1 MTITIPSFTLKNFG
15 LYAVTGI
22 LTAALTFGLAWVIL
36 PTPAPTPVVPVG
48 ATPREGALGFGLVPD
63 PATVP
68 KPLPAVP
75 GDAVI
80 TLVTFHKD
88 KPPATGDR
96 APWWTS
102 SGTPRVPLITQFD
115 GGPLQGVNCTMAAGA
130 MLARLGY
137 GIVTTGTQL
146 RSFQSDQD
154 GGTSLAS
161 LNEGMLA
168 GWDVKFARGWITPTE
183 LRALLWA
190 GAGAEIQLIYGI
202 IPVPLRLQASFTGAH
217 SIYIDAFRPAG
228 PDGEAAYYVMDPIG
242 RPDRGYDGSWWPASV
257 VEAAAMNF
265 GGGKIITAWAFA
277 GGITPNGPY
286 PSLPPDA
293 YPSPEPGESASP
305 SPITSLP
312 PSDPSPP
319 DYASGD
325 LVQIPPDIL
334 DLFSAGA
341 FSGGSTLVPAFSLC
355 VGPSPPGFCP
365 IGIPAL
371 YPVTGSP
378 PPTAPPISLPLTLD
392 LLYADSP
399 QPGMERAIFSAPDGV
414 VPTFSY
420 WPSSGTGVA
429 ATAGVQQALLDGKTV
444 WMATFPVQQGGYHFV
459 ASGVG
464 SGGAGISSI
473 GTVTIGP

>member
-22 LTAALTFGLAWVIL
+22 LTAVLTFGLAWVVL

-63 PATVP
+63 PNTVP
-68 KPLPAVP
+68 KALPVVP

-88 KPPATGDR
+88 KPPAPGER
-96 APWWTS
+96 AGWWTS

-161 LNEGMLA
+161 LNEAMVA
-168 GWDVKFARGWITPTE
+168 GWDVHFARGWITPTE

-190 GAGAEIQLIYGI
+190 GAGAEIQLIYGDV
-202 IPVPLRLQASFTGAH
+202 PVARRLQATFTGAH

-242 RPDRGYDGSWWPASV
+242 RPDRGYNGGWWPASV
-257 VEAAAMNF
+257 VETAAMDF
-265 GGGKIITAWAFA
+265 GGGRIITAWAFA
-277 GGITPNGPY
+277 GGIAPNGPY

-293 YPSPEPGESASP
+293 YPTPEPGESASP
-305 SPITSLP
+305 SPLTSLP
-312 PSDPSPP
+312 PADPSPP

-325 LVQIPPDIL
+325 LVQIPADLL

-341 FSGGSTLVPAFSLC
+341 FGGGSTLIPALGIC
-355 VGPSPPGFCP
+355 IGPSPPASCP
-365 IGIPAL
+365 VGIPAL
-371 YPVTGSP
+371 YPITGSP
-378 PPTAPPISLPLTLD
+378 PPTAPPIALPLTLE

-399 QPGMERAIFSAPDGV
+399 QPGIERAIFSAPDGI
-414 VPTFSY
+414 VPTLQF
-420 WPSSGTGVA
+420 WPSSGTGIVGSA
-429 ATAGVQQALLDGKTV
+429 DVQQVLLDGTSV
-444 WMATFPVQQGGYHFV
+444 WLATFPVQQGGYHFV
-459 ASGVG
+459 ATGVG
-464 SGGAGISSI
+464 AGGAGISPI

>member
-1 MTITIPSFTLKNFG
+1 LLAVTITIPSFTLKNFG

-88 KPPATGDR
+88 KPQPAPGQR
-96 APWWTS
+96 AAWWTS

-168 GWDVKFARGWITPTE
+168 GW
-183 LRALLWA
+183 
-190 GAGAEIQLIYGI
+190 
-202 IPVPLRLQASFTGAH
+202 
-217 SIYIDAFRPAG
+217 
-228 PDGEAAYYVMDPIG
+228 
-242 RPDRGYDGSWWPASV
+242 V
-257 VEAAAMNF
+257 V
-265 GGGKIITAWAFA
+265 
-277 GGITPNGPY
+277 
-286 PSLPPDA
+286 
-293 YPSPEPGESASP
+293 
-305 SPITSLP
+305 
-312 PSDPSPP
+312 
-319 DYASGD
+319 
-325 LVQIPPDIL
+325 
-334 DLFSAGA
+334 
-341 FSGGSTLVPAFSLC
+341 
-355 VGPSPPGFCP
+355 
-365 IGIPAL
+365 
-371 YPVTGSP
+371 
-378 PPTAPPISLPLTLD
+378 
-392 LLYADSP
+392 
-399 QPGMERAIFSAPDGV
+399 
-414 VPTFSY
+414 
-420 WPSSGTGVA
+420 
-429 ATAGVQQALLDGKTV
+429 
-444 WMATFPVQQGGYHFV
+444 
-459 ASGVG
+459 
-464 SGGAGISSI
+464 
-473 GTVTIGP
+473 